1 MKLAEALILRKD
13 LSTRLSILEER
24 LMNAARVQEG
34 EQPPEDPQILL
45 KELDRMTEELQTL
58 ITRINLTNSKS
69 VLDGKTVTEL
79 LAQRDMLGRK
89 AGILRDLA
97 NTAGQLV
104 DRVRGTEIRIISTV
118 NVAEIRKQADD
129 AAKALRELDTRL
141 QGFNWTSDL
150 LE

>member
-34 EQPPEDPQILL
+34 EQPPEDPQDLL

-89 AGILRDLA
+89 AGILRDLG

-141 QGFNWTSDL
+141 QGFNWTTDL
-150 LE
+150 LV

>member
-24 LMNAARVQEG
+24 LINAARVQEG
-34 EQPPEDPQILL
+34 EQPPEDPQDLL

-69 VLDGKTVTEL
+69 MLDGKTVTEL

-141 QGFNWTSDL
+141 QGFNWTTDL
-150 LE
+150 LI